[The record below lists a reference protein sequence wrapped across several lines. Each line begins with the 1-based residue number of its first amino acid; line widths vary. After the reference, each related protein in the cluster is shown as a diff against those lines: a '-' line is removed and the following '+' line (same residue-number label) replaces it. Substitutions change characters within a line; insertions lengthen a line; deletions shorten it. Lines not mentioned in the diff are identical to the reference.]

1 MTEPMCFII
10 HPHVPETEQ
19 GGRNRLGKSCCMLL
33 NKESIQKA
41 HKGLQ
46 QMTNPSGREQ
56 AAADM

>member
-41 HKGLQ
+41 HKGIL
-46 QMTNPSGREQ
+46 P
-56 AAADM
+56 ADDESKWEGTGSS